1 VSGTLAGQGAVVTG
15 GGRGIGAAIAQ
26 ALAETGARVV
36 VAARTESEIAA
47 VAASIREA
55 GGEAWPVGC
64 DVTSEAGVEVLAA
77 AATQHLGQ
85 VDILVN
91 NAGAASSAPI
101 ARTTLAEWNRLFAVN
116 ATSAFLCTRAFL
128 PAMIERG
135 RGRIV
140 NIASTAGLEGGPYI
154 AAYAAAKHALVGL
167 TQCAAAEAG
176 PHGVTVNAV
185 CPGYVD
191 TDLTRESIARII
203 ATTGRT
209 ESEALASILASSSQD
224 RLIDPADVARAVLWL
239 CEQNLNGEAIWLDGK
254 EAFV

>member
-1 VSGTLAGQGAVVTG
+1 VSGTLASQGAAVTG
-15 GGRGIGAAIAQ
+15 GGRGIGAAIAL
-26 ALAETGARVV
+26 ALAEAGARVV

-47 VAASIREA
+47 VAASIRET

-64 DVTSEAGVEVLAA
+64 DVTSEAGVEALAA